1 MEGKRLFKSNRNR
14 ILCGV
19 CGGIGEFF
27 GVDPTVIRVAWVL
40 FAMTGAGI
48 LAYIAAGI
56 IIPTGSEA

>member
-48 LAYIAAGI
+48 LAYIAAAI

>member
-40 FAMTGAGI
+40 FAMTGTGI
-48 LAYIAAGI
+48 LAYIAAAI
-56 IIPTGSEA
+56 IMPTCSEA

>member
-1 MEGKRLFKSNRNR
+1 MEGKRLYKSNRNR

-40 FAMTGAGI
+40 FAMTGTGI
-48 LAYIAAGI
+48 LAYIAAAI
-56 IIPTGSEA
+56 IMPSVSEA

>member
-48 LAYIAAGI
+48 LAYIAAAI
-56 IIPTGSEA
+56 IMPTCTEA